1 MFDVI
6 KEIIISEKEFT
17 DTNYKRL
24 LQALVYIENNL
35 TDSDGGMY
43 LTVDSLIE
51 IINIIIC
58 SNNITFRKVDVK
70 LNRFDKMYMDTEL
83 IEDKLYQISDQFNE
97 RKITSTK
104 FY

>member
-1 MFDVI
+1 M
-6 KEIIISEKEFT
+6 
-17 DTNYKRL
+17 
-24 LQALVYIENNL
+24 VYIENNL

-51 IINIIIC
+51 IINIIVC

-83 IEDKLYQISDQFNE
+83 IEDKLYQILDQFNE

>member
-1 MFDVI
+1 M
-6 KEIIISEKEFT
+6 
-17 DTNYKRL
+17 
-24 LQALVYIENNL
+24 VYIENNL
-35 TDSDGGMY
+35 RDSDGGMY

-83 IEDKLYQISDQFNE
+83 IEDKLYQILDQFNE

>member
-1 MFDVI
+1 M
-6 KEIIISEKEFT
+6 
-17 DTNYKRL
+17 
-24 LQALVYIENNL
+24 VYIENNL

-51 IINIIIC
+51 IINIIIF

-70 LNRFDKMYMDTEL
+70 LNRFGKMYMDTEL
-83 IEDKLYQISDQFNE
+83 IEDKLYQILDQFNE

>member
-1 MFDVI
+1 M
-6 KEIIISEKEFT
+6 
-17 DTNYKRL
+17 
-24 LQALVYIENNL
+24 VYIENNL

-51 IINIIIC
+51 IINIIIF

-83 IEDKLYQISDQFNE
+83 IEDKLYQILDQFNE